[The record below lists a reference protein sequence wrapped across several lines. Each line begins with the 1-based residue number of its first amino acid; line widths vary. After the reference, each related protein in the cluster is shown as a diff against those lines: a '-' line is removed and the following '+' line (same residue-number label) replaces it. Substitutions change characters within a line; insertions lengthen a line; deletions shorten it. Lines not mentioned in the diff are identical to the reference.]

1 MLRLP
6 LRLFVNLNLIA
17 AALPALAAERY
28 VATTGSNAGGNTG
41 TNIDAPLATI
51 SQAITLS
58 QPGDTIWVRG
68 GTYNLA
74 SRIQINNKSGA
85 AGSPYLLSAY
95 PGETPILDFRTQALG
110 QRGIELNSDYWHL
123 KGLTVQY
130 SGDNGVFISG
140 SNNTLE
146 QLTTRQNN
154 DSGVQISASGGRTP
168 SNNLVLNVDSYANY
182 DFQSDNRGENADG
195 FAVKF
200 RGLGP
205 GNILR
210 GVRAWNNS
218 DDGFDFW
225 QAENG
230 VTIENSWAF
239 HNGRSTLFTGVPGTF
254 AGDGNGVKL
263 GHDSSTHLIKGMLVW
278 GHPANGI
285 DVNGN
290 ATQLESDPPTITHGV
305 TILNNTAVNNSSR
318 NFRFDENP
326 TTASPPATHVLRN
339 NVSFQGGGVQIDAG
353 NTHDHNSWNAGVT
366 TSAADFV
373 SIVDPLTSNGLYAP
387 ITDRAGT
394 TTPVHA
400 LGAAIG
406 PRLADGSLPL
416 LDFMRLRSD
425 SDLINAGVD
434 VGLPFAGA
442 APDLGAFEYIPPV
455 VFAAAD
461 FNHNGDVDGAD
472 LTIWS
477 AKFGQKLGAGQ
488 ADGDA
493 TGDGAVDGAD
503 FLAWQQQLTHAGM
516 PPVGIAVPEPA
527 VWALSA
533 AALAAA
539 LRGGWPRQ
547 GVARGD

>member
-1 MLRLP
+1 MLRLHIV
-6 LRLFVNLNLIA
+6 LFVSLILNA
-17 AALPALAAERY
+17 AALPALAAERF
-28 VATTGSNAGGNTG
+28 VATNGNNVGNTG
-41 TNIDAPLATI
+41 TNIDLPLATI
-51 SQAITLS
+51 NQAITLS

-74 SRIQINNKSGA
+74 SRIQVNNKSGTA
-85 AGSPYLLSAY
+85 DLPYQLFAY
-95 PGETPILDFRTQALG
+95 PGEAPILDFRTQALG

-130 SGDNGVFISG
+130 AGDNGVFISG

-154 DSGVQISASGGRTP
+154 DSGVQISTSGGRTP

-182 DFQSDNRGENADG
+182 DYQGDNRGENADG

-225 QAENG
+225 QAENA

-254 AGDGNGVKL
+254 NGDGNGVKL

-290 ATQLESDPPTITHGV
+290 ATQLEDDPPTITHGV

-326 TTASPPATHVLRN
+326 TTASPAATHVLRN
-339 NVSFQGGGVQIDAG
+339 NVSLQGGGVQIDAG

-400 LGAAIG
+400 LGAAVG

-425 SDLINAGVD
+425 SDLINAGID

-442 APDLGAFEYIPPV
+442 APDLGAFELIPPV
-455 VFAAAD
+455 VYAAAD
-461 FNHNGDVDGAD
+461 FNRDGDVDGAD

-477 AKFGQKLGAGQ
+477 AKLGQESGATQ
-488 ADGDA
+488 TDGDA

-503 FLAWQQQLTHAGM
+503 FLAWQQQLTASAVAAAG
-516 PPVGIAVPEPA
+516 VVPEPA
-527 VWALSA
+527 TVALLIT
-533 AALAAA
+533 ALCFGHL
-539 LRGGWPRQ
+539 LRKSPRR
-547 GVARGD
+547 VS

>member
-1 MLRLP
+1 MLRLHIV
-6 LRLFVNLNLIA
+6 LFVSLILNA
-17 AALPALAAERY
+17 AALPALAAERF
-28 VATTGSNAGGNTG
+28 VATNGNNVGNTG
-41 TNIDAPLATI
+41 TNIDLPLATI
-51 SQAITLS
+51 NQAITLS

-74 SRIQINNKSGA
+74 SRIQVNNKSGTA
-85 AGSPYLLSAY
+85 DLPYQLFAY
-95 PGETPILDFRTQALG
+95 PGEAPILDFRTQALG

-130 SGDNGVFISG
+130 AGDNGVFISG

-154 DSGVQISASGGRTP
+154 DSGVQISTSGGRTP

-182 DFQSDNRGENADG
+182 DYQGDNRGENADG

-225 QAENG
+225 QAENA

-254 AGDGNGVKL
+254 NGDGNGVKL

-290 ATQLESDPPTITHGV
+290 ATQLEDDPPTITHGV

-326 TTASPPATHVLRN
+326 TTASPAATHVLRN
-339 NVSFQGGGVQIDAG
+339 NVSLQGGGVQIDAG

-400 LGAAIG
+400 LGAAVG

-425 SDLINAGVD
+425 SDLINAGID

-442 APDLGAFEYIPPV
+442 APDLGAFELIPPV
-455 VFAAAD
+455 VYAAAD
-461 FNHNGDVDGAD
+461 FNRDGDVDGAD

-477 AKFGQKLGAGQ
+477 AKLGQELGATQ
-488 ADGDA
+488 TDGDA

-503 FLAWQQQLTHAGM
+503 FLAWQQQLTASAVVAAG
-516 PPVGIAVPEPA
+516 VVPEP
-527 VWALSA
+527 VTVALLIT
-533 AALAAA
+533 ALCFGHL
-539 LRGGWPRQ
+539 LRKSPRR
-547 GVARGD
+547 VS